1 MVQLLSRLKEKL
13 FRFISI
19 GERNRN
25 QSYDILAQKWKVILN
40 RKGEKRMKESDS
52 NRYHKTGVVTL
63 TFAVNDLI
71 HEMMEEGRIE
81 TYTSTINDGKGFI
94 VLKTRKGNYTITI
107 QKEN

>member
-1 MVQLLSRLKEKL
+1 
-13 FRFISI
+13 
-19 GERNRN
+19 
-25 QSYDILAQKWKVILN
+25 
-40 RKGEKRMKESDS
+40 MKESDS
-52 NRYHKTGVVTL
+52 NCCHKTGIVTL

-94 VLKTRKGNYTITI
+94 VLRTTRGNYTITI